1 MAERSPSV
9 RGHGPGPGE
18 RAARARAYALLA
30 ACGAVIR
37 ADRRLSGTV
46 GDSHISTHALRQVQ
60 TPDGTVATVT
70 FGVACDTF
78 TGT

>member
-1 MAERSPSV
+1 MVLNGQNDLR
-9 RGHGPGPGE
+9 RRPGP
-18 RAARARAYALLA
+18 RVPLLA

-37 ADRRLSGTV
+37 ADRRIGGTV
-46 GDSHISTHALRQVQ
+46 SDSHISSHSLRQVQ

-70 FGVACDTF
+70 FSVACDTY

>member
-1 MAERSPSV
+1 MVLNGQNDLP
-9 RGHGPGPGE
+9 
-18 RAARARAYALLA
+18 AARARAYALLA

-37 ADRRLSGTV
+37 GDRSLGGTV
-46 GDSHISTHALRQVQ
+46 GDSHISSHSLRQAQ

-70 FGVACDTF
+70 FTVACDTF